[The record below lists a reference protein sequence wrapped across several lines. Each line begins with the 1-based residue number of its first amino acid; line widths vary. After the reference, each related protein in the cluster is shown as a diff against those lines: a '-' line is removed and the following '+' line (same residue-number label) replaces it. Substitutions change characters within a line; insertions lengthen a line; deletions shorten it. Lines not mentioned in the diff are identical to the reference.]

1 MKYSEKSNEELIR
14 EYKKT
19 GDNKILKEIK
29 EKNIPFVKKRAAK
42 FEKKFSN
49 YMGKTLTY
57 DDLVNAG
64 ALGLDRTIEKFDE
77 KYGVK
82 FLSYAGWWVDQFI
95 RKEIDGLSST
105 VREPAHIHER
115 RRKARNL
122 IRLSYEQEENAKI
135 LSIDKKELARI
146 INYQQFISL
155 DQELNGNNNNGDHG
169 NENDFYDIMKDENV
183 DIHGDYEIKELRR
196 LLEESIKMLEP
207 REQHIIKQ
215 RYLNAHETLEDIGE
229 DFNLSRERIRQ
240 IEEKA
245 IKKLQNPS
253 RSKKLSEWLYGNESH
268 L

>member
-105 VREPAHIHER
+105 VREPMHIHER
-115 RRKARNL
+115 RRKARKL
-122 IRLSYEQEENAKI
+122 IRLGYEQEEIAKI
-135 LSIDKKELARI
+135 LSIDKKELAGI
-146 INYQQFISL
+146 INYQQFVSL

-169 NENDFYDIMKDENV
+169 NENDFYDIMKDERV
-183 DIHGDYEIKELRR
+183 DIHSDYETKELKR
-196 LLEESIKMLEP
+196 LLEEMIKILDS
-207 REQHIIKQ
+207 RERYIITH
-215 RYLNAHETLEDIGE
+215 RYLYAEKTLEDIGE

-240 IEEKA
+240 IEEVA
-245 IKKLQNPS
+245 LRKLRHVS
-253 RSKKLSEWLYGNESH
+253 KSKKLREFYDSPQL
-268 L
+268 